1 MNNPGQDGENEENF
15 EILDGIKRDRIVIG
29 DLNPE
34 ILEMILK
41 FIYAGEIE
49 LPEPTE
55 EKKKLIKLIDAAE
68 KYDLQELK
76 AACFYKMFS
85 EINDENAGEYAM
97 VAHNYNAD
105 PACTFLIQDY
115 CIK

>member
-1 MNNPGQDGENEENF
+1 MNEESGENF
-15 EILDGIKRDRIVIG
+15 KILDGTKRDRIVIG
-29 DLNPE
+29 DLKPE

-41 FIYAGEIE
+41 FMYSVEIQM
-49 LPEPTE
+49 PDTTE
-55 EKKKLIKLIDAAE
+55 KEKLIELIDAAE

-76 AACFYKMFS
+76 SACFYKMFS
-85 EINDENAGEYAM
+85 DINDENAGEYAM

-105 PACTFLIQDY
+105 AACTSLIQDY